1 MTASERF
8 APILI
13 RLLES
18 MVDQPDLVKI
28 STDEF
33 QGGINWGFECGPD
46 DVRKVIGKQGSRL
59 RALRLIVDLAG
70 KEAREEWRIYAPAP
84 TGRIT
89 TQSFKSEKPTGF
101 TPVASVWLLGDLLKI
116 VGALSTVGATGNS
129 EAGYVLQIGPLF
141 EIHRTA
147 LLEMHPAL
155 YAPNQVENQPINLI
169 GSLGTVMRGVA
180 GKNGVRF
187 HLDVI

>member
-1 MTASERF
+1 MTPSERF

-13 RLLES
+13 RLLEA

-33 QGGINWGFECGPD
+33 VGGINWGFECGPD

-89 TQSFKSEKPTGF
+89 TQSFKAEKPTGF
-101 TPVASVWLLGDLLKI
+101 TPVASMSLLNDLLTL
-116 VGALSTVGATGNS
+116 VGVDAGIEGKGNS
-129 EAGYVLQIGPLF
+129 EDGYAFRICPIDAEGK
-141 EIHRTA
+141 TT

-155 YAPNQVENQPINLI
+155 YSDNQVETQPINLI
-169 GSLGTVMRGVA
+169 GSLGTVFRGIA
-180 GKNGVRF
+180 GKNGVKF

>member
-1 MTASERF
+1 MTPSERF

-13 RLLES
+13 RLLEA

-33 QGGINWGFECGPD
+33 PSGINWGFECGPD

-70 KEAREEWRIYAPAP
+70 KEAREEWRIFAPAP

-89 TQSFKSEKPTGF
+89 TQSFKAEKPTGF
-101 TPVASVWLLGDLLKI
+101 TPMASLFLLGELITQFRVSASIDY
-116 VGALSTVGATGNS
+116 TGNA
-129 EAGYVLQIGPLF
+129 EDGYSLQVRPEDNEGK
-141 EIHRTA
+141 TT

-155 YAPNQVENQPINLI
+155 YSDNQVETQPINLI
-169 GSLGTVMRGVA
+169 GSLGTLWRGIA
-180 GKNGVRF
+180 GKNGVKF

>member
-1 MTASERF
+1 MTPSERF

-33 QGGINWGFECGPD
+33 PSGINWGFECGPD

-70 KEAREEWRIYAPAP
+70 KEAREEWRIFAPKP
-84 TGRIT
+84 TGAIT
-89 TQSFKSEKPTGF
+89 RSAPPSKPTGF
-101 TPVASVWLLGDLLKI
+101 TPMASISLLNDLLSL
-116 VGALSTVGATGNS
+116 VGASALVGATGNS
-129 EAGYVLQIGPLF
+129 NAGYCIQITPLSQ
-141 EIHRTA
+141 TGYTT

-155 YAPNQVENQPINLI
+155 YSDNQVETQPINLI
-169 GSLGTVMRGVA
+169 GSLGTCWRAIA
-180 GKNGVRF
+180 GKNGVKF
-187 HLDVI
+187 HLDVV